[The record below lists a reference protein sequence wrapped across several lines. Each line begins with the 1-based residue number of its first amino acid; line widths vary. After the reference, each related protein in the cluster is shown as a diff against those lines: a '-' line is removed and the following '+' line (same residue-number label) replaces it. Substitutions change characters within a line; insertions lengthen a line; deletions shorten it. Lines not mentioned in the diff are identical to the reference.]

1 MKYFLLLFL
10 LQINNVYSSN
20 NELQLRNELFNN
32 YSKNIRPLKDSSD
45 KINIQMGI
53 GIKNLEEFNQ
63 KIEAIKLNIWL
74 RMNWNNEY
82 LSWNESKYGID
93 FLSVDQ
99 SEVWIPD
106 IELLNAA
113 SLPEIYTLKGGM
125 NLYSNGN
132 IMYSR
137 PGI

>member
-53 GIKNLEEFNQ
+53 GIKNLEEFN
-63 KIEAIKLNIWL
+63 L
-74 RMNWNNEY
+74 
-82 LSWNESKYGID
+82 
-93 FLSVDQ
+93 
-99 SEVWIPD
+99 
-106 IELLNAA
+106 
-113 SLPEIYTLKGGM
+113 
-125 NLYSNGN
+125 
-132 IMYSR
+132 
-137 PGI
+137 